1 MISCL
6 RVVCWDNDLIL
17 LELLGRQLRAGT
29 FPHLAENTDARLCCL
44 RVKYIS
50 PFQFQTCLMLGPDQ
64 TRRAQEIEKR
74 EARRGFSYVGI
85 I

>member
-6 RVVCWDNDLIL
+6 RVVGWDNDLIL

-29 FPHLAENTDARLCCL
+29 FPHLAENTDAQLCCL

-50 PFQFQTCLMLGPDQ
+50 PFLRGYYLIFGLAGHVLIRSDYVIFP
-64 TRRAQEIEKR
+64 TRSFL
-74 EARRGFSYVGI
+74 FSK
-85 I
+85 